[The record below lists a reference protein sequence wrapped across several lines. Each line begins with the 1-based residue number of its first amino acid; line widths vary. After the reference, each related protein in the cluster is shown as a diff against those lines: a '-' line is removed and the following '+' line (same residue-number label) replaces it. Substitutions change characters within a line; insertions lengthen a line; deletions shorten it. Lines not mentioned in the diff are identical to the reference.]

1 MNDTA
6 SQAADF
12 ISVDHIIIAVEDLP
26 AAEKA
31 YSAIFGRGP
40 SWRGMHPGRG
50 TGNVLYR
57 LDNTYVEVLG
67 VVGEGPGATDLK
79 KRLAEKGQGLY
90 GIVLGVS
97 SAAAASAALRSR
109 GFPAGD
115 SVNGSGRDEMTGH
128 VRHWN
133 TFAMPGEATRGMFML
148 GIEHLDPADALPMAP
163 LLAGVSADAAVTAAD
178 HVVVQ
183 TPDADACKVLFGDKL
198 GLRLALDQTK
208 PEWGVRQLFFRLG
221 GTTIEVAQSLDA
233 SKAPAAD
240 FFWGLAW
247 TVKDIEAAR
256 ARLVAAGV
264 DVSEIREGRKEG
276 TKVCT
281 IRKETFDVPTLLVG
295 PA

>member
-6 SQAADF
+6 SHTGDF
-12 ISVDHIIIAVEDLP
+12 TSVDHIIIAVEDLP

-50 TGNVLYR
+50 TGNILYR

-67 VVGEGPGATDLK
+67 VVGEGPGADDLK

-90 GIVLGVS
+90 GIVLGVAN
-97 SAAAASAALRSR
+97 AAAASASLKSR
-109 GFPAGD
+109 GFPAGEP
-115 SVNGSGRDEMTGH
+115 VNGSGRDEMTGH

-133 TFAMPGEATRGMFML
+133 TFAMPGDATLGLFML

-163 LLAGVSADAAVTAAD
+163 LLAGVNADAAVTAAD
-178 HVVVQ
+178 HVVVM
-183 TPDADACKVLFGDKL
+183 TPKADGCKALFGDKL
-198 GLRLALDQTK
+198 GIRLALDQTK
-208 PEWGVRQLFFRLG
+208 PEWGVRQLFFRVG
-221 GTTIEVAQSLDA
+221 GMTIEIAEPLDA
-233 SKAPAAD
+233 SKAPKAD

-247 TVKDIEAAR
+247 SVKNVAAAQ
-256 ARLVAAGV
+256 ARLVAAGL
-264 DVSEIREGRKEG
+264 DVSEVREGRKPG
-276 TKVCT
+276 TAICT
-281 IRKETFDVPTLLVG
+281 VRKETFGVPTLLIG

>member
-6 SQAADF
+6 SHAGAF
-12 ISVDHIIIAVEDLP
+12 TSVDHIIIAVDDLP

-67 VVGEGPGATDLK
+67 VVGEGPGADDLK

-90 GIVLGVS
+90 GIVLGVAN
-97 SAAAASAALRSR
+97 AAAATATLRSR

-115 SVNGSGRDEMTGH
+115 PVKGSGRDEITGNI
-128 VRHWN
+128 RHWN
-133 TFAMPGEATRGMFML
+133 TFAMPGEATHGLFML

-163 LLAGVSADAAVTAAD
+163 LVAGVRADAAVSAAD
-178 HVVVQ
+178 HVVVL
-183 TPDADACKVLFGDKL
+183 TPDADGCRTLFGDTL
-198 GLRLALDQTK
+198 GIRLALDQTK
-208 PEWGVRQLFFRLG
+208 PEWGVRQLFFRVG
-221 GTTIEVAQSLDA
+221 GMTIEVAQSLDA
-233 SKAPAAD
+233 SKAPKAD

-247 TVKDIEAAR
+247 SVRNIAAAQ
-256 ARLVAAGV
+256 ARLAAAGL
-264 DVSEIREGRKEG
+264 DVSEVREGRKAG
-276 TKVCT
+276 TAVCT
-281 IRKETFDVPTLLVG
+281 IRKETFGVPTLLVG